1 MVLHLC
7 GRVGRRLSLFL
18 KFIQGLKPHIYRYEV
33 FFYINLK

>member
-33 FFYINLK
+33 FFYLNLK

>member
-1 MVLHLC
+1 
-7 GRVGRRLSLFL
+7 L